1 MARHFFLA
9 RRRPLSYNRGKYILE
24 DGYMYE
30 NGKIYMGLADG
41 QRVEMALNM
50 CNRHGLIAGAS
61 GTGKTITMKVMA
73 ESFSDAG
80 VPVFLCDV
88 KGDVA
93 GICAPGVSSEG
104 MEKRI
109 DKFGIRDTFTYKA
122 YPTTFWD
129 IYQQGGHAVRA
140 TVSDMGPELLSRI
153 LGLTPAQEGILH
165 IVFRIAD
172 DKGLLLIDLKDLRAM
187 LTYVNEH
194 RTEYMMTYGNI
205 TPQSVAA
212 ILRALLPLEQQGGE
226 LFFGEPALDIRD
238 WMRTDE
244 NGRGMINVLDCVK
257 LVQNPTLY
265 ASFLLWMLSELFE
278 SLPEAGDMD
287 KPKLVFFFDEA
298 HMLFRDAPAVLLQK
312 IEQTVKLIRS
322 RGVGVYFVTQSPSDI
337 PDTVLAQLSNRVQH
351 ALRAYTPAELKAVR
365 VAAQAFRANPAFQ
378 AEDAI
383 MELGVGEALTSF
395 LDEEGVPAMVQRT
408 KIICP
413 QSLMAAPEP
422 MARAKVLMRDGM
434 EKYDDAVDNL
444 SAYEV
449 LTEEAE
455 KAELAQQEEADRK
468 AREKAEAEAEKQ
480 RLKEEEAD
488 KKRQQKLADEERK
501 RQQKLEDE
509 ARRRQQKLADEER
522 RKAERQQEKA
532 EAEARRKAERRAAK
546 IESQLISAG
555 GQILKRGLM
564 GVLKK
569 R

>member
-1 MARHFFLA
+1 
-9 RRRPLSYNRGKYILE
+9 
-24 DGYMYE
+24 MYE
-30 NGKIYMGLADG
+30 NGKIYMGLADD
-41 QRVEMALNM
+41 QRVEMCLNM

-93 GICAPGVSSEG
+93 GICAPGQSSEG

-109 DKFGIRDTFTYKA
+109 DKFGLRDIFTYRG

-129 IYQQGGHAVRA
+129 IYQEGGHAVRA
-140 TVSDMGPELLSRI
+140 TVSEMGPELLSRI

-194 RTEYMMTYGNI
+194 RAEYMMTYGNI

-226 LFFGEPALDIRD
+226 LFFGEPALEIQD
-238 WMRTDE
+238 WMRTDAE
-244 NGRGMINVLDCVK
+244 GRGMINVLDCVK

-278 SLPEAGDMD
+278 SLPEAGDLD

-298 HMLFRDAPAVLLQK
+298 HMLFRDAPNVLLQK

-322 RGVGVYFVTQSPSDI
+322 RGVGVYFVTQSPGDI
-337 PDTVLAQLSNRVQH
+337 PDSVLAQLSNRVQH

-365 VAAQAFRANPAFQ
+365 VAAQAFRANPAFR

-395 LDEEGVPAMVQRT
+395 LDEKGVPTMVQRT

-422 MARAKVLMRDGM
+422 MVRAKVLMHDGM
-434 EKYDDAVDNL
+434 EKYDDSVDNT

-449 LTEEAE
+449 LSEEAVA
-455 KAELAQQEEADRK
+455 AEAAKQ
-468 AREKAEAEAEKQ
+468 AEAERKAQEKAAAEQEKQ

-488 KKRQQKLADEERK
+488 RK

-509 ARRRQQKLADEER
+509 ERKRRQKLEDEAHRRQQKREDEER

-532 EAEARRKAERRAAK
+532 AAEAKRKAERLQAK
-546 IESQLISAG
+546 IETQLISAG
-555 GQILKRGLM
+555 GQILKRGLL

>member
-1 MARHFFLA
+1 M
-9 RRRPLSYNRGKYILE
+9 YGNR
-24 DGYMYE
+24 
-30 NGKIYMGLADG
+30 KIYMGLAGD
-41 QRVEMALNM
+41 
-50 CNRHGLIAGAS
+50 NRHGLIAGAS
-61 GTGKTITMKVMA
+61 GTGKTVTMKVMA

-93 GICAPGVSSEG
+93 GICAPGQSSEG

-109 DKFGIRDTFTYKA
+109 DKFGLRDRFVYQG

-129 IYQQGGHAVRA
+129 VYQEGGHAVRA

-153 LGLTPAQEGILH
+153 LGLTAVQEGILH
-165 IVFRIAD
+165 IVFQIAD

-205 TPQSVAA
+205 TSQSVAA

-238 WMRTDE
+238 WMRTAAD
-244 NGRGMINVLDCVK
+244 GRGMINVLDCVK

-278 SLPEAGDMD
+278 ILPEAGDLD
-287 KPKLVFFFDEA
+287 KPRMVFFFDEA
-298 HMLFRDAPAVLLQK
+298 HMLFRSAPAVLLQK
-312 IEQTVKLIRS
+312 VEQTVKLIRS

-351 ALRAYTPAELKAVR
+351 ALRAYTPTELKAVR
-365 VAAQAFRANPAFQ
+365 AAARAFRPNPAFQ

-395 LDEEGVPAMVQRT
+395 LDEAGVPAMVERT

-413 QSLMAAPEP
+413 QSLMSVPGP
-422 MARAKVLMRDGM
+422 MVRAKVMMHDGM
-434 EKYDDAVDNL
+434 EKYDEFVDNV

-449 LTEEAE
+449 LTAEREEAE
-455 KAELAQQEEADRK
+455 AAKQEEADRK
-468 AREKAEAEAEKQ
+468 AREKEEAQAEKL
-480 RLKEEEAD
+480 RLKEEEA
-488 KKRQQKLADEERK
+488 ERK
-501 RQQKLEDE
+501 RKQKLED
-509 ARRRQQKLADEER
+509 
-522 RKAERQQEKA
+522 
-532 EAEARRKAERRAAK
+532 EARRKAERRAAK

-555 GQILKRGLM
+555 GQVLKRGLM

-569 R
+569 W

>member
-1 MARHFFLA
+1 
-9 RRRPLSYNRGKYILE
+9 
-24 DGYMYE
+24 MYE
-30 NGKIYMGLADG
+30 NGKIYMGLADD
-41 QRVEMALNM
+41 QRVEMCLNM

-93 GICAPGVSSEG
+93 GICAPGQSSEG

-109 DKFGIRDTFTYKA
+109 DKFGLRDTFTYRG

-129 IYQQGGHAVRA
+129 IYQEGGHAVRA
-140 TVSDMGPELLSRI
+140 TVSEMGPELLSRI

-194 RTEYMMTYGNI
+194 RAEYMMTYGNI

-226 LFFGEPALDIRD
+226 LFFGEPALEIQD
-238 WMRTDE
+238 WMRTDAE
-244 NGRGMINVLDCVK
+244 GRGMINVLDCVK

-278 SLPEAGDMD
+278 SLPEAGDLD

-298 HMLFRDAPAVLLQK
+298 HMLFRDAPKVLLQE

-337 PDTVLAQLSNRVQH
+337 PDSVLAQLSNRVQH

-395 LDEEGVPAMVQRT
+395 LDEKGVPTMVQRT

-422 MARAKVLMRDGM
+422 MVRAKVLMHDGM
-434 EKYDDAVDNL
+434 EKYDDSVDNT

-449 LTEEAE
+449 LSEEAVA
-455 KAELAQQEEADRK
+455 AEAAKQ
-468 AREKAEAEAEKQ
+468 AEAERKAQEKAAAEQEKQ

-488 KKRQQKLADEERK
+488 RKRQQKLEDEERK
-501 RQQKLEDE
+501 RRQKLEDE
-509 ARRRQQKLADEER
+509 ARRRQQKLEDEER

-532 EAEARRKAERRAAK
+532 AAEAKRKAERLQAK
-546 IESQLISAG
+546 IETQLISAG
-555 GQILKRGLM
+555 GQILKRGLL
-564 GVLKK
+564 GILKK

>member
-1 MARHFFLA
+1 
-9 RRRPLSYNRGKYILE
+9 
-24 DGYMYE
+24 MYE
-30 NGKIYMGLADG
+30 NGKIYMGLAGDK
-41 QRVEMALNM
+41 RVELALNM

-61 GTGKTITMKVMA
+61 GTGKTVTMKVMA

-93 GICAPGVSSEG
+93 GICAPGQSSEG

-109 DKFGIRDTFTYKA
+109 DKFGLRDRFVYQG

-129 IYQQGGHAVRA
+129 VYQEGGHAVRA

-153 LGLTPAQEGILH
+153 LGLTAVQEGILH
-165 IVFRIAD
+165 IVFQIAD

-205 TPQSVAA
+205 TSQSVTA

-238 WMRTDE
+238 WMRTAAD
-244 NGRGMINVLDCVK
+244 GRGMINVLDCVK

-278 SLPEAGDMD
+278 ILPEAGDLD
-287 KPKLVFFFDEA
+287 KPRMVFFFDEA
-298 HMLFRDAPAVLLQK
+298 HMLFRDVPTVLLQK
-312 IEQTVKLIRS
+312 VEQTVKLIRS
-322 RGVGVYFVTQSPSDI
+322 RGVGVYFVTQSPGDI

-365 VAAQAFRANPAFQ
+365 AAARAFRPNPAFQ

-395 LDEEGVPAMVQRT
+395 LDEAGVPAMVECT

-413 QSLMAAPEP
+413 PEP
-422 MARAKVLMRDGM
+422 HVSAGAHGPGQG
-434 EKYDDAVDNL
+434 DDARRHG
-444 SAYEV
+444 EV
-449 LTEEAE
+449 
-455 KAELAQQEEADRK
+455 
-468 AREKAEAEAEKQ
+468 
-480 RLKEEEAD
+480 
-488 KKRQQKLADEERK
+488 
-501 RQQKLEDE
+501 
-509 ARRRQQKLADEER
+509 
-522 RKAERQQEKA
+522 
-532 EAEARRKAERRAAK
+532 
-546 IESQLISAG
+546 
-555 GQILKRGLM
+555 
-564 GVLKK
+564 
-569 R
+569 

>member
-1 MARHFFLA
+1 MF
-9 RRRPLSYNRGKYILE
+9 
-24 DGYMYE
+24 E

-41 QRVEMALNM
+41 QRVEMYPSM
-50 CNRHGLIAGAS
+50 SNRHGLIAGAS

-109 DKFGIRDTFTYKA
+109 DKFGIRDTFAYKA

-129 IYQQGGHAVRA
+129 IYQEGGHAVRA

-194 RTEYMMTYGNI
+194 RAEYMMNYGNI

-212 ILRALLPLEQQGGE
+212 ILRALLPLEQQGGD

-238 WMRTDE
+238 WMRTDAD
-244 NGRGMINVLDCVK
+244 GRGMINVLDCVK

-298 HMLFRDAPAVLLQK
+298 HMLFRDAPTVLLQK

-395 LDEEGVPAMVQRT
+395 LDEKGVPTMVQRT

-422 MARAKVLMRDGM
+422 MVRAKTMMHDGM
-434 EKYDDAVDNL
+434 EKYDDFVDNV

-455 KAELAQQEEADRK
+455 KAEAAKQAEADRK
-468 AREKAEAEAEKQ
+468 AQEKAEVEAEKQ
-480 RLKEEEAD
+480 RLKEEEAE
-488 KKRQQKLADEERK
+488 KKRQQKLEDEERK

-509 ARRRQQKLADEER
+509 ARRRQQKLEDEER

-555 GQILKRGLM
+555 GQILKRGLL

>member
-1 MARHFFLA
+1 
-9 RRRPLSYNRGKYILE
+9 
-24 DGYMYE
+24 MYE
-30 NGKIYMGLADG
+30 NGKIYMGLADD
-41 QRVEMALNM
+41 QRVEMCLNM

-93 GICAPGVSSEG
+93 GICAPGQSSEG

-109 DKFGIRDTFTYKA
+109 DKFGLRDTFTYRG

-129 IYQQGGHAVRA
+129 IYQEGGHAVRA
-140 TVSDMGPELLSRI
+140 TVSEMGPELLSRI

-194 RTEYMMTYGNI
+194 RAEYMMTYGNI

-226 LFFGEPALDIRD
+226 LFFGEPALEIQD
-238 WMRTDE
+238 WMRTDAE
-244 NGRGMINVLDCVK
+244 GRGMINVLDCVK

-278 SLPEAGDMD
+278 SLPEAGDLD

-298 HMLFRDAPAVLLQK
+298 HMLFRDAPNVLLQK

-337 PDTVLAQLSNRVQH
+337 PDSVLAQLSNRVQH

-365 VAAQAFRANPAFQ
+365 VAAQAFRANPAFR

-395 LDEEGVPAMVQRT
+395 LDEKGVPTMVQRT

-422 MARAKVLMRDGM
+422 MVRAKVLMHDGM
-434 EKYDDAVDNL
+434 EKYDDSVDNT

-449 LTEEAE
+449 LSEEAVA
-455 KAELAQQEEADRK
+455 AEAAKQ
-468 AREKAEAEAEKQ
+468 AEAERKAQEKAAAEQEKQ

-488 KKRQQKLADEERK
+488 RKRQQKLEDEERK
-501 RQQKLEDE
+501 RRQKLEDE
-509 ARRRQQKLADEER
+509 ARRRQQKLEDEER

-532 EAEARRKAERRAAK
+532 AAEAKRKAEQLQAK
-546 IESQLISAG
+546 IETQLISAG

>member
-1 MARHFFLA
+1 
-9 RRRPLSYNRGKYILE
+9 
-24 DGYMYE
+24 MYE

-41 QRVEMALNM
+41 QRVELALNM

-93 GICAPGVSSEG
+93 GICAPGVSNEG

-109 DKFGIRDTFTYKA
+109 DKFGVRDTFTYKA

-129 IYQQGGHAVRA
+129 IYQEGGHAVRA
-140 TVSDMGPELLSRI
+140 TASDMGPELLSRI

-194 RTEYMMTYGNI
+194 RSEYMMTYGNI
-205 TPQSVAA
+205 TSQSVAA
-212 ILRALLPLEQQGGE
+212 ILRALLPLEQQGGD

-238 WMRTDE
+238 WMRTDAD
-244 NGRGMINVLDCVK
+244 GHGMINVLDCVK

-265 ASFLLWMLSELFE
+265 AGFLLWMLSELFE
-278 SLPEAGDMD
+278 NLPEAGDLD

-322 RGVGVYFVTQSPSDI
+322 RGVGVFFVTQSPSDI
-337 PDTVLAQLSNRVQH
+337 PNAVLAQLSNRVQH

-395 LDEEGVPAMVQRT
+395 LDEGGVPAMVQRT

-434 EKYDDAVDNL
+434 EKYDDYVDNL

-449 LTEEAE
+449 LTEEAK
-455 KAELAQQEEADRK
+455 KAETAKQEEADRK
-468 AREKAEAEAEKQ
+468 AREKAEAEAEKK

-488 KKRQQKLADEERK
+488 KKRQQK

-509 ARRRQQKLADEER
+509 ARKRQQKLDDEARRRQQKLEDEAR

-532 EAEARRKAERRAAK
+532 EAEAKRKAERRAAK
-546 IESQLISAG
+546 IETQLISAG
-555 GQILKRGLM
+555 GQILKRGLL

>member
-1 MARHFFLA
+1 
-9 RRRPLSYNRGKYILE
+9 
-24 DGYMYE
+24 MYE

-41 QRVEMALNM
+41 QRVELALNM

-80 VPVFLCDV
+80 VPVFLCDI

-93 GICAPGVSSEG
+93 GICAPGISNEG

-129 IYQQGGHAVRA
+129 IYQEGGHAVRA

-194 RTEYMMTYGNI
+194 RSEYMMTYGNI
-205 TPQSVAA
+205 TSQSVAA
-212 ILRALLPLEQQGGE
+212 ILRALLPLEQQGGD

-238 WMRTDE
+238 WMRTDAD
-244 NGRGMINVLDCVK
+244 GHGMINVLDCVK

-265 ASFLLWMLSELFE
+265 AGFLLWMLSELFE
-278 SLPEAGDMD
+278 NLPEAGDLD

-322 RGVGVYFVTQSPSDI
+322 RGVGVFFVTQSPSDI
-337 PDTVLAQLSNRVQH
+337 PNAVLAQLSNRVQH

-395 LDEEGVPAMVQRT
+395 LDEGGVPAMVQRT

-434 EKYDDAVDNL
+434 EKYDDYVDNL

-455 KAELAQQEEADRK
+455 KAETAKQEEADRK

-488 KKRQQKLADEERK
+488 KKRQQKLD
-501 RQQKLEDE
+501 DE
-509 ARRRQQKLADEER
+509 ARRRQQKLEDEAR

-532 EAEARRKAERRAAK
+532 EAEAKRKAERRAAK
-546 IESQLISAG
+546 IETQLISAG
-555 GQILKRGLM
+555 GQILKRGLL

>member
-9 RRRPLSYNRGKYILE
+9 RRQPLSYNRGKYILE

-287 KPKLVFFFDEA
+287 KPRLVFFFDEA
-298 HMLFRDAPAVLLQK
+298 HMLFRDAPTVLLQK

>member
-1 MARHFFLA
+1 
-9 RRRPLSYNRGKYILE
+9 
-24 DGYMYE
+24 MYE
-30 NGKIYMGLADG
+30 NGKIYMGLADD
-41 QRVEMALNM
+41 QRVEMCLNM

-93 GICAPGVSSEG
+93 GICAPGESSEG

-109 DKFGIRDTFTYKA
+109 DKFGLRDTFTYRG

-129 IYQQGGHAVRA
+129 IYQEGGHAVRA
-140 TVSDMGPELLSRI
+140 TVSEMGPELLSRI

-194 RTEYMMTYGNI
+194 RAEYMMTYGNI

-226 LFFGEPALDIRD
+226 LFFGEPALEIQD
-238 WMRTDE
+238 WMRTDAE
-244 NGRGMINVLDCVK
+244 GRGMINVLDCVK

-278 SLPEAGDMD
+278 SLPEAGDLD

-298 HMLFRDAPAVLLQK
+298 HMLFRDAPNVLLQK

-337 PDTVLAQLSNRVQH
+337 PDSVLAQLSNRVQH

-395 LDEEGVPAMVQRT
+395 LDEKGVPTMVQRT

-422 MARAKVLMRDGM
+422 MVRAKVLMHDGM
-434 EKYDDAVDNL
+434 EKYDDSVDNT

-449 LTEEAE
+449 LSEEAVA
-455 KAELAQQEEADRK
+455 AEAAKQ
-468 AREKAEAEAEKQ
+468 AEAERKAQEKAAAEQEKQ

-488 KKRQQKLADEERK
+488 RKRQQKLEDEERK
-501 RQQKLEDE
+501 RRQKLEDE
-509 ARRRQQKLADEER
+509 ARRRQQKLEDEER

-532 EAEARRKAERRAAK
+532 AAEAKRKAERLQAK
-546 IESQLISAG
+546 IETQLISAG

>member
-1 MARHFFLA
+1 
-9 RRRPLSYNRGKYILE
+9 
-24 DGYMYE
+24 MYE

-41 QRVEMALNM
+41 QRVELALNM

-93 GICAPGVSSEG
+93 GICAPGVSNEG

-109 DKFGIRDTFTYKA
+109 DKFGVRDTFTYKA

-129 IYQQGGHAVRA
+129 IYQEGGHAVRA

-172 DKGLLLIDLKDLRAM
+172 NRGLLLIDLKDLRAM
-187 LTYVNEH
+187 LTHVNEH
-194 RTEYMMTYGNI
+194 RSEYMMTYGNI
-205 TPQSVAA
+205 TSQSVAA
-212 ILRALLPLEQQGGE
+212 ILRALLPLEQQGGD

-238 WMRTDE
+238 WIRTDAD
-244 NGRGMINVLDCVK
+244 GHGMINVLDCVK

-265 ASFLLWMLSELFE
+265 AGFLLWMLSELFE
-278 SLPEAGDMD
+278 NLPEAGDLD

-322 RGVGVYFVTQSPSDI
+322 RGVGVFFVTQSPSDI
-337 PDTVLAQLSNRVQH
+337 PNAVLAQLSNRVQH

-395 LDEEGVPAMVQRT
+395 LDEGGVPAMVQRT

-413 QSLMAAPEP
+413 QSLMTAPEP
-422 MARAKVLMRDGM
+422 MARTKVLMRDGM
-434 EKYDDAVDNL
+434 EKYDDYVDNL

-455 KAELAQQEEADRK
+455 KAETAKQEEADRK
-468 AREKAEAEAEKQ
+468 AREKAEAEAEKK

-488 KKRQQKLADEERK
+488 KKRQQKLEDEARK
-501 RQQKLEDE
+501 RQQKLDDE
-509 ARRRQQKLADEER
+509 ARRRQQKLEDEER

-532 EAEARRKAERRAAK
+532 EAEAKRKAERRAAK
-546 IESQLISAG
+546 IETQLISAG
-555 GQILKRGLM
+555 GQILKRGLL

>member
-1 MARHFFLA
+1 
-9 RRRPLSYNRGKYILE
+9 
-24 DGYMYE
+24 MYE
-30 NGKIYMGLADG
+30 NGKIYMGLAGDK
-41 QRVEMALNM
+41 RVELALNM

-61 GTGKTITMKVMA
+61 GTGKTVTMKVMA

-80 VPVFLCDV
+80 VPVFLCGV

-93 GICAPGVSSEG
+93 GICAPGQSSEG

-109 DKFGIRDTFTYKA
+109 DKFGLRDRFVYQG

-129 IYQQGGHAVRA
+129 VYQEGGHAVRA

-153 LGLTPAQEGILH
+153 LGLTAVQEGILH
-165 IVFRIAD
+165 IVFQIAD

-187 LTYVNEH
+187 LTYVSEH

-205 TPQSVAA
+205 TSQSVAA

-238 WMRTDE
+238 WMRTAAD
-244 NGRGMINVLDCVK
+244 GRGMINVLDCVK

-278 SLPEAGDMD
+278 ILPEAGDLD
-287 KPKLVFFFDEA
+287 KPRMVFFFDEA

-312 IEQTVKLIRS
+312 VEQTVKLIRS

-351 ALRAYTPAELKAVR
+351 ALRAYTPTELKAVR
-365 VAAQAFRANPAFQ
+365 AAARAFRPNPAFQ
-378 AEDAI
+378 AENAI

-395 LDEEGVPAMVQRT
+395 LDEAGVPTVVERT

-413 QSLMAAPEP
+413 QSLMSVPGP
-422 MARAKVLMRDGM
+422 MVRAKVMMHDGM
-434 EKYDDAVDNL
+434 EKYDEFVDNV

-449 LTEEAE
+449 LTAERE
-455 KAELAQQEEADRK
+455 KAEAAKQEEADRK
-468 AREKAEAEAEKQ
+468 AREKEEAQAEKL
-480 RLKEEEAD
+480 RLKEEEA
-488 KKRQQKLADEERK
+488 ERK
-501 RQQKLEDE
+501 RKQKLED
-509 ARRRQQKLADEER
+509 
-522 RKAERQQEKA
+522 
-532 EAEARRKAERRAAK
+532 EARRKAERRAAK

-555 GQILKRGLM
+555 GQVLKRGLL

-569 R
+569 W

>member
-1 MARHFFLA
+1 M
-9 RRRPLSYNRGKYILE
+9 
-24 DGYMYE
+24 
-30 NGKIYMGLADG
+30 
-41 QRVEMALNM
+41 
-50 CNRHGLIAGAS
+50 
-61 GTGKTITMKVMA
+61 
-73 ESFSDAG
+73 
-80 VPVFLCDV
+80 

-93 GICAPGVSSEG
+93 GICAPGQSSEG

-109 DKFGIRDTFTYKA
+109 DKFGLRDRFVYQG

-129 IYQQGGHAVRA
+129 VYQEGGHAVRA

-153 LGLTPAQEGILH
+153 LGLTAVQEGILH
-165 IVFRIAD
+165 IVFQIAD

-194 RTEYMMTYGNI
+194 RAEYMMTYGNI
-205 TPQSVAA
+205 TSQSVAA

-238 WMRTDE
+238 WMRTAAD
-244 NGRGMINVLDCVK
+244 GRGMINVLDCVK

-278 SLPEAGDMD
+278 ILPEAGDLD
-287 KPKLVFFFDEA
+287 KPRMVFFFDEA
-298 HMLFRDAPAVLLQK
+298 HMLFRDAPTVLLQK
-312 IEQTVKLIRS
+312 VEQTVKLIRS
-322 RGVGVYFVTQSPSDI
+322 RGVGVYFVTQSPGDI

-365 VAAQAFRANPAFQ
+365 AAARAFRPNPAFQ

-395 LDEEGVPAMVQRT
+395 LDEAGVPAMVERT

-413 QSLMAAPEP
+413 QSLMSVPGP
-422 MARAKVLMRDGM
+422 MVRAKGMMHDGM
-434 EKYDDAVDNL
+434 EKYDEFVDNV

-449 LTEEAE
+449 LTAEREEVEAAKQE
-455 KAELAQQEEADRK
+455 KADRK
-468 AREKAEAEAEKQ
+468 AREKEEAQAEKL
-480 RLKEEEAD
+480 RLKKEEA
-488 KKRQQKLADEERK
+488 ERK
-501 RQQKLEDE
+501 RKQKLED
-509 ARRRQQKLADEER
+509 
-522 RKAERQQEKA
+522 
-532 EAEARRKAERRAAK
+532 EARRKAERRAAK

-555 GQILKRGLM
+555 GQVLKRGLL

-569 R
+569 W

>member
-1 MARHFFLA
+1 
-9 RRRPLSYNRGKYILE
+9 
-24 DGYMYE
+24 MYE
-30 NGKIYMGLADG
+30 NGKIYMGLAGDK
-41 QRVEMALNM
+41 RVELALNM

-61 GTGKTITMKVMA
+61 GTGKTVTMKVMA

-93 GICAPGVSSEG
+93 GICAPGQSSEG
-104 MEKRI
+104 MERRI
-109 DKFGIRDTFTYKA
+109 DKFGLRDRFVYQG

-129 IYQQGGHAVRA
+129 VYQEGGHAVRA

-153 LGLTPAQEGILH
+153 LGLTAVQEGILH
-165 IVFRIAD
+165 IVFQIAD

-205 TPQSVAA
+205 TSQSVAA

-238 WMRTDE
+238 WMRTAAD
-244 NGRGMINVLDCVK
+244 GRGMINVLDCVK

-278 SLPEAGDMD
+278 ILPEAGDLD
-287 KPKLVFFFDEA
+287 KPRMVFFFDEA
-298 HMLFRDAPAVLLQK
+298 HMLFRDAPAVLQK
-312 IEQTVKLIRS
+312 VEQTVKLIRS

-365 VAAQAFRANPAFQ
+365 AAARAFRPNPAFQ

-395 LDEEGVPAMVQRT
+395 LDEAGVPAMVERT

-413 QSLMAAPEP
+413 QSLMSVPEP
-422 MARAKVLMRDGM
+422 MVRAKVMMHDGM
-434 EKYDDAVDNL
+434 EEYDEFVDNV

-449 LTEEAE
+449 LTAEREEAE
-455 KAELAQQEEADRK
+455 AAKQEEADRK
-468 AREKAEAEAEKQ
+468 AREKEEAQAEKL
-480 RLKEEEAD
+480 RLKEEEA
-488 KKRQQKLADEERK
+488 ERK
-501 RQQKLEDE
+501 RKQKLED
-509 ARRRQQKLADEER
+509 
-522 RKAERQQEKA
+522 
-532 EAEARRKAERRAAK
+532 EARRKAERRAAK

-555 GQILKRGLM
+555 GQVLKRGLL

-569 R
+569 W